1 MDLYEEL
8 MCDIETMR
16 QNRPMVLNVTNY
28 VVANSTANAL
38 LALGA
43 SPAMSHNV
51 DDMQELTAIA
61 SALVVN
67 IGTPSREF
75 WESMFI
81 AGNRAKEL
89 HIPTVFDPI
98 AAGVVSKRTAMCR
111 RFLEECTPAIVR
123 GNASEI
129 MSLGTNLDT
138 EYGIAKGADATVGV
152 EEALPAARTLAR
164 KQHCVV
170 SVSGEVDY
178 ITDGLST
185 FAVHGGS
192 PLMPLVTGLG
202 CTATALTAAF
212 ACVARDTLTAAVEGM
227 MIMAAAGALAATQA
241 DGPGTLQLCF
251 YDALYSMTLD
261 DLRLMVKVE
270 AC

>member
-8 MCDIETMR
+8 MRDIETLR
-16 QNRPMVLNVTNY
+16 QNRPLVLNVTNY

-51 DDMQELTAIA
+51 DDMDELTAMA

-67 IGTPSREF
+67 IGTPCREF
-75 WESMFI
+75 WESMFL
-81 AGNRAKEL
+81 AGNRANEL
-89 HIPTVFDPI
+89 HIPIVFDPV
-98 AAGVVSKRTAMCR
+98 AAGAVAKRTAMCQ
-111 RFLEECTPAIVR
+111 RFLAECAPTIIR

-129 MSLGTNLDT
+129 MTLGTSLGA
-138 EYGIAKGADATVGV
+138 EYGIAKGADATISP
-152 EEALPAARTLAR
+152 EEALPAAHALAR

-202 CTATALTAAF
+202 CTATALTGALL
-212 ACVARDTLTAAVEGM
+212 CVARDSLTAAVEGM

-251 YDALYSMTLD
+251 YDALYSMNLD

-270 AC
+270 AQ